1 MPMDMEARRLDGRD
15 EGILYPDLPIVDAQF
30 HLFIRPV
37 IHYMFEEY
45 AEDVK
50 LGHNIVSSVYVETSA
65 FSRPDGPEI
74 ERSLGELEFANG
86 MGALGASGFFGPCR
100 IAERI
105 VGNAH
110 IAEGDAVAAVLDK
123 ALAIA
128 PERLVGV
135 RQVVIHHHREEAYRG
150 VPYRPAKGLMA
161 TQKFRDGISH
171 LAPRGLSFDCA
182 IWDPQLEELA
192 DLVRAFPD
200 TTFVL
205 NHMGTVV
212 AVDLPE
218 DEKKEVYANWAA
230 NLRKL
235 AELPNIYCKIS
246 GLGMPVWGFGLKDH
260 EGPNTSE
267 LLAQHWKPVV
277 ETAIE
282 AFGFDRCMAASNY
295 PPDGGSAGF
304 VPLWNAL
311 KLCVE
316 GCSDDERAALFHGT
330 AAKVYKIDL

>member
-1 MPMDMEARRLDGRD
+1 MPMDMEQRRLDGRD
-15 EGILYPDLPIVDAQF
+15 EEILYPDLPIVDAQF

-37 IHYMFEEY
+37 IHYMFDQY
-45 AEDVK
+45 LEDVQA
-50 LGHNIVSSVYVETSA
+50 GHNIVSSVYVETSA
-65 FSRPDGPEI
+65 FSRQTGPEI
-74 ERSLGELEFANG
+74 ERSLGEVEFANG
-86 MGALGASGFFGPCR
+86 MGALGASGFFGESR

-105 VGNAH
+105 VGH
-110 IAEGDAVAAVLDK
+110 AEISEGEAVGAVLDK
-123 ALAIA
+123 AMALA

-135 RQVVIHHHREEAYRG
+135 RQVTIHHHREEAYRG
-150 VPYRPAKGLMA
+150 VPYRPAAGLMGTA
-161 TQKFRDGISH
+161 KFREGVAQ
-171 LAPRGLSFDCA
+171 LAPRGLSMDVA
-182 IWDPQLEELA
+182 VWDPQLGEVY
-192 DLVRAFPD
+192 DLVSAFPD

-218 DEKKEVYANWAA
+218 DERREVYAEWAK

-260 EGPNTSE
+260 EGPNSSE

-282 AFGFDRCMAASNY
+282 AFGFERCMAASNY

-311 KLCVE
+311 KRCVE

>member
-1 MPMDMEARRLDGRD
+1 MPMDMEQRRLDGRD
-15 EGILYPDLPIVDAQF
+15 EEILYPDLPIVDAQF

-37 IHYMFEEY
+37 IHYMFDQY
-45 AEDVK
+45 LEDVSA
-50 LGHNIVSSVYVETSA
+50 GHNIVSSVYVETSA
-65 FSRPDGPEI
+65 FSRQDGPAI

-86 MGALGASGFFGPCR
+86 MGALGASGFFGPCK

-105 VGNAH
+105 VGHAE
-110 IAEGDAVAAVLDK
+110 ISEGDAVGAVLDK
-123 ALAIA
+123 ALALA

-150 VPYRPAKGLMA
+150 VPYRPAAGLMA
-161 TQKFRDGISH
+161 TTQFRDGIAH

-182 IWDPQLEELA
+182 VWDPQLEELA

-200 TTFVL
+200 TTFIL
-205 NHMGTVV
+205 NHMGTMV
-212 AVDLPE
+212 AVDL
-218 DEKKEVYANWAA
+218 DEAERKQVFDKWRAD
-230 NLRKL
+230 LRKL

-267 LLAQHWKPVV
+267 LLASHWKPIV

-311 KLCVE
+311 KRCVE
-316 GCSDDERAALFHGT
+316 GCSDDERAALFSGT
-330 AAKVYKIDL
+330 AAKVYKITL